1 MVKPSEKKTHVDSRY
16 WITPPELY
24 KKLDDE
30 FHFNFDPCPCPYQG
44 YDGCGIEW
52 EQSNWVNPPFRAKD
66 SYCDR
71 GPTAFTR
78 KAIEENK
85 KGKTCVLILPV
96 QGYVNMLFEAGAE
109 CRSVGRV
116 KWLDATTGKQAS
128 SPSNNALFILRGG
141 K

>member
-1 MVKPSEKKTHVDSRY
+1 MTKPSEKKTHIDSRF

-24 KKLDDE
+24 EQLDKE
-30 FHFNFDPCPCPYQG
+30 FHFTCDPCPFPYAANTLNVDWG
-44 YDGCGIEW
+44 E
-52 EQSNWVNPPFRAKD
+52 SNYINPPFRAKD
-66 SYCDR
+66 AHEGG

-96 QGYVNMLFEAGAE
+96 QGYVNMLFAAGAE

-116 KWLDATTGKQAS
+116 RWLEANTGKPCAA
-128 SPSNNALFILRGG
+128 PSNNALFILRGT